1 MKVLDRT
8 VTLTME
14 GRFLRMMMKST
25 EWLLRRNGS
34 REETVK
40 YIRLNIFLMQ
50 QNIKIFVNSTQ
61 QKLAPSVVGL
71 VSDLDYM
78 RTKIQNLRRR
88 WNDIQTSHLNQV
100 GMRGSLKHKSS
111 V

>member
-25 EWLLRRNGS
+25 EWLLRKNGS

-40 YIRLNIFLMQ
+40 YIRLDIFLLQ
-50 QNIKIFVNSTQ
+50 QYINIFVNSNQ

>member
-1 MKVLDRT
+1 M
-8 VTLTME
+8 
-14 GRFLRMMMKST
+14 
-25 EWLLRRNGS
+25 N
-34 REETVK
+34 
-40 YIRLNIFLMQ
+40 
-50 QNIKIFVNSTQ
+50 IFVNSNQ